1 MICFLVCL
9 TWWLSRAPYFLT
21 AMHRRVQSEHE
32 AAFFFFFFFF
42 FRSSLSHMELFTSTS
57 IKQNRAESQLSHLAS
72 EVTMKWKGELCCNV
86 TCEILTFPP
95 LFRINTVNLLTLINL
110 TDCSFGKR
118 STLGPFSCQVSLS
131 GLFYGPPP
139 RHTNTR
145 MDELDTAHTVRYI
158 TEADIVLQEFPL
170 PFVLYPII

>member
-21 AMHRRVQSEHE
+21 AMHRRVQPEHE

-95 LFRINTVNLLTLINL
+95 LFRINTVNQLTLINL

-139 RHTNTR
+139 P
-145 MDELDTAHTVRYI
+145 DTQTP
-158 TEADIVLQEFPL
+158 EWMS
-170 PFVLYPII
+170 